1 MSIKEAVKAY
11 WKKALL
17 IVTDAALAVYLVL
30 AMTAFNNPKE
40 EVSVCSKVDIDI
52 ESASDGGFLNV
63 ADVKQMLEQQRIYPL
78 AQPLRSISSRKIEET
93 LEGSPYVNRAE
104 CYKTQE
110 GNLCISLQQHTPVVR
125 VMDIQGHDY
134 YVDSEGG
141 LLPNSTR
148 YTCDLV
154 VATGII
160 TRKYAQETLTKVGNT
175 LLADKFWQQQVEQLN
190 VLGDGSIEMVPRVG
204 DHIVYLGQPT
214 DLEHKLSR
222 LKKFYKYGLNKA
234 GWNKYSRISVE
245 YDNQIICKK
254 RKS

>member
-1 MSIKEAVKAY
+1 MSIGEAVKAY

-17 IVTDAALAVYLVL
+17 ILADTVLAVYLVL
-30 AMTAFNNPKE
+30 AMTSFNNPKE
-40 EVSVCSKVDIDI
+40 TVSVCSKVDIDI
-52 ESASDGGFLNV
+52 ESDGDGGFLN
-63 ADVKQMLEQQRIYPL
+63 ADDVKQMLEQQHIYPL
-78 AQPLRSISSRKIEET
+78 AQPLRCISSRKIEET
-93 LEGSPYVNRAE
+93 LESSPYVNQAE

-110 GNLCISLQQHTPVVR
+110 GDLCISLRQHTPVVR
-125 VMDIQGHDY
+125 VMDVQGNDY

-175 LLADKFWQQQVEQLN
+175 LRADKFWQQQVEQLN
-190 VLGDGSIEMVPRVG
+190 VLGDGTLELVPRVG

-214 DLEHKLSR
+214 NLERKLER
-222 LKKFYKYGLNKA
+222 LKKFYKYGLNKT

-254 RKS
+254 RI